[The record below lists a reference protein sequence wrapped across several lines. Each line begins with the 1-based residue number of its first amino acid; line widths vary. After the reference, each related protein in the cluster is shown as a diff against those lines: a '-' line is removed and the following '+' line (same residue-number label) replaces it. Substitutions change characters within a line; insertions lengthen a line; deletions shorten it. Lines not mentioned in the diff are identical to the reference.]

1 MGHTTGMPSP
11 EKGHL
16 NAGHPLPSA
25 NDVYRVLPG
34 CVGPAQKHEAG
45 EEGDVEL
52 CSSGKLAQLS
62 AIPRG
67 HRISSREHALALW
80 PSSLWK
86 VARCCLENVNG
97 HWRKLASLFCVPHSL
112 GPYVILASTLSM
124 LPWRLGSWPFKH
136 LPSPAVHHPLICRF
150 FVQVWL
156 ITLKTLI
163 PKEEKEK
170 R

>member
-1 MGHTTGMPSP
+1 
-11 EKGHL
+11 
-16 NAGHPLPSA
+16 
-25 NDVYRVLPG
+25 
-34 CVGPAQKHEAG
+34 
-45 EEGDVEL
+45 
-52 CSSGKLAQLS
+52 
-62 AIPRG
+62 
-67 HRISSREHALALW
+67 
-80 PSSLWK
+80 
-86 VARCCLENVNG
+86 
-97 HWRKLASLFCVPHSL
+97 LASLFCVPHSL

-170 R
+170 RWNAKGLWPGGGPVATMLGLLSILLTFVQYLLNIRP